1 MSSMEKIIIRGGYRL
16 TGDVT
21 LSGGKNTVLKLMA
34 ASVMC
39 KGTCVLRNI
48 PDISD
53 VHTMI
58 GVLRG
63 LGVKV
68 DCSQRGTLVIDASSI
83 ETYEAPRQLVKEMR
97 ASIQTIGPL
106 LTRLGKARV
115 YQPGGCEI
123 GSRPINYHL
132 DGFRALGATVT
143 EQQGYIMIEADRL
156 RGAEIHLDFPS
167 VGATENIMA
176 AAVLAEGTT
185 VIYNAA
191 KEPELIEEQ
200 NFLNQMGARI
210 TGAGTSCIRIEGV
223 KELHGT
229 EYTVGP
235 DRIEAGT
242 FMVAAAIT
250 GGEIFVKGAVAE
262 HVEPVI
268 GKLLEC
274 GVSIT
279 KCRSGILVRG
289 NNSIKPVSIQTM
301 PYPGFPTDMQ
311 PQLTSLLT
319 LADGPS
325 MVTENIFN
333 SRFKHIDEMRRMGA
347 NVKVEGR
354 TIIIR
359 GVPKLSGA
367 EVTATDLRA
376 GAALVLAG
384 LAAEGVTEVEGVC
397 HIDRGYEDFVG
408 KLARLGA
415 DIKRVK
421 VLDPLS
427 VEQEKAVG
435 C

>member
-1 MSSMEKIIIRGGYRL
+1 MLEKIIVRGGHRL
-16 TGDVT
+16 TGDVS

-34 ASVMC
+34 ASVMS
-39 KGTCVLRNI
+39 KGTCIIRNI

-53 VHTMI
+53 VHTMT

-63 LGVKV
+63 LGVMV
-68 DCSQRGTLVIDASSI
+68 DHSQWGTLIIDASNI
-83 ETYEAPRQLVKEMR
+83 ETFEAPRQLVKEMR

-106 LTRLGKARV
+106 LARLGKARV

-132 DGFRALGATVT
+132 DGFRVLGAKVT

-185 VIYNAA
+185 TIHNAA

-210 TGAGTSCIRIEGV
+210 TGAGTSCIQIEGV
-223 KELHGT
+223 NELYGT
-229 EYTVGP
+229 EYEVGP

-242 FMVAAAIT
+242 FMVAVAIT
-250 GGEIFVKGAVAE
+250 GGEVFIRGAIAE

-274 GVSIT
+274 GANIR
-279 KCRSGILVRG
+279 KCRNGILVKG
-289 NNSIKPVSIQTM
+289 NSIIKPVSIQTM

-311 PQLTSLLT
+311 PQFTAFLA

-325 MVTENIFN
+325 MITENIFS
-333 SRFKHIDEMRRMGA
+333 SRFKHVDEIRRMGSDIR
-347 NVKVEGR
+347 VEGR

-359 GVPKLSGA
+359 GVPTLSGA

-384 LAAEGVTEVEGVC
+384 LAAEGVTEIEGVN

-408 KLARLGA
+408 KLMRLGA

-421 VLDPLS
+421 VLSS
-427 VEQEKAVG
+427 VGSEREKAVG